1 MKTYTLYFEGQV
13 EVEAET
19 DEEATDRLMQ
29 MMTAENV
36 GHYRIMES
44 DPDRIDGIRLVE
56 EF

>member
-36 GHYRIMES
+36 GYYRIMES
-44 DPDRIDGIRLVE
+44 NPDRIDGIRLIE